1 MSDFN
6 LALQIDELKKQ
17 EKHQVETKQ
26 KPEQLVSF
34 RGESAETAA
43 TKVDDV
49 KIEMPKE
56 GKLLPPKTDEG

>member
-1 MSDFN
+1 
-6 LALQIDELKKQ
+6 
-17 EKHQVETKQ
+17 
-26 KPEQLVSF
+26 VSF

-43 TKVDDV
+43 NKVDDV